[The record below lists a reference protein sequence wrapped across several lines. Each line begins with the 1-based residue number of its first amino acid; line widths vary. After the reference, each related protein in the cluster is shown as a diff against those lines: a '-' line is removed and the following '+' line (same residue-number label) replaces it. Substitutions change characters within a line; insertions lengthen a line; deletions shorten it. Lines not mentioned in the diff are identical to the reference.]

1 MKWPDTVA
9 VGELLQTR
17 IRTCM
22 QQVLEATDALVCEL
36 ETILEWLN
44 DVDAKQT
51 QPSKQRGRHNKRDS
65 KGRFTKK

>member
-17 IRTCM
+17 IRACM

-36 ETILEWLN
+36 ETVLEWLN
-44 DVDAKQT
+44 GMEAKQPPT
-51 QPSKQRGRHNKRDS
+51 SKQRGRHNKRDS
-65 KGRFTKK
+65 KGRFSK

>member
-22 QQVLEATDALVCEL
+22 QQVLEATDALVSEL
-36 ETILEWLN
+36 ETILSWLN
-44 DVDAKQT
+44 DVEAKQA
-51 QPSKQRGRHNKRDS
+51 QPNKQSGRHSKRDS
-65 KGRFTKK
+65 KGRFSK

>member
-17 IRTCM
+17 IRACM

-36 ETILEWLN
+36 ETILDWLN

-51 QPSKQRGRHNKRDS
+51 QPSKQCVRHYKRDS
-65 KGRFTKK
+65 RGRFSK

>member
-17 IRTCM
+17 IRACM

-36 ETILEWLN
+36 ETVLEWLN
-44 DVDAKQT
+44 GMEAKQT
-51 QPSKQRGRHNKRDS
+51 PTSKQRGRHNKRDS
-65 KGRFTKK
+65 IGRFSK